1 MNLLTLQ
8 WGPVITKHEFTP
20 TAGYTDYLLGHPDGG
35 ASWKR
40 NVITT
45 IQAGEP
51 KRPLTCRPTTISPH
65 TNVVRVDGGKL
76 PVALQPCPSS
86 SFAQW
91 WRFFLK
97 ICPAAAFVVW
107 WPDRIYADCGRL
119 VVQHLEEKKRVLKP
133 LKKKKKKGAAESVKL
148 FSPPSAFN
156 VTIRLLFFRV
166 GQPIKTP
173 PPPPPP
179 PPPSGLKILFQL
191 NIYI

>member
-1 MNLLTLQ
+1 MDWPAIPLGRQLFYPLAKKKERKWQIRRMNLLTLQ
-8 WGPVITKHEFTP
+8 WGLVITKHEFTP

-86 SFAQW
+86 SFAQ
-91 WRFFLK
+91 
-97 ICPAAAFVVW
+97 
-107 WPDRIYADCGRL
+107 
-119 VVQHLEEKKRVLKP
+119 
-133 LKKKKKKGAAESVKL
+133 
-148 FSPPSAFN
+148 
-156 VTIRLLFFRV
+156 
-166 GQPIKTP
+166 
-173 PPPPPP
+173 
-179 PPPSGLKILFQL
+179 
-191 NIYI
+191 